1 MQSRD
6 LRTWQEEKG
15 MRDVDVTS
23 LSNVIMK
30 IIEETTGLPFCEGRW
45 ASQRKM
51 MELLDRR
58 MKISRQLN
66 ANGCRFIQDSPCPS
80 MLIPSCPVYNSM
92 KAKDGS
98 AVHDEKTALLAGT
111 GWLDGPQ
118 VLCNECPMRNVIQQ
132 ELSSTHTDPGTATE
146 SPFLI
151 FAQID
156 SVLGEYN
163 HSQSLRRNRLIINDF
178 RFDGAM
184 SMSFAAG
191 LMHTKRHKLNVMKK
205 LSPRFRE
212 VFGHEVP
219 MLFSKPLCDIP
230 HGNEEIPEEFM
241 NALSI
246 LNARLDARIE
256 VTSFDGYMIYAK
268 VPLDSRESFL
278 KEFGIRSWLSLY
290 FEFWLKRNV
299 ETTLERPCIP
309 YLSEEKCRH
318 PYGICD

>member
-1 MQSRD
+1 
-6 LRTWQEEKG
+6 

-23 LSNVIMK
+23 LSNAIMK
-30 IIEETTGLPFCEGRW
+30 IIKETTGLPFCEGRW

-51 MELLDRR
+51 VELLDRKMR
-58 MKISRQLN
+58 MSRQLN
-66 ANGCRFIQDSPCPS
+66 ADGCRFVGDSSCPT
-80 MLIPSCPVYNSM
+80 MLISSCPVYNSI
-92 KAKDGS
+92 KAKDES
-98 AVHDEKTALLAGT
+98 AVNDEKPALLAGT

-118 VLCNECPMRNVIQQ
+118 VLCNGCPMRNVIQQ

-163 HSQSLRRNRLIINDF
+163 HSQRLRRNRLVINDF
-178 RFDGAM
+178 RLDGAV

-191 LMHTKRHKLNVMKK
+191 LMHTKRHELNVMKE

-212 VFGHEVP
+212 VFRHEVS

-230 HGNEEIPEEFM
+230 HGNEEIPEEIM

-246 LNARLDARIE
+246 LNARLDAPIE
-256 VTSFDGYMIYAK
+256 VTPFDGYMIHAN
-268 VPLDSRESFL
+268 VPLRSRKSFL
-278 KEFGIRSWLSLY
+278 EEWGIRSWLSLY
-290 FEFWLKRNV
+290 FEFWLKRRV
-299 ETTLERPCIP
+299 ETILERPCPP
-309 YLSEEKCRH
+309 YFPGGKCRH